1 VLRYGTKATEQ
12 TQKVMKILGKTYAQK
27 KWYCKPQ
34 RVPNFTDVIEGIDD
48 NDSDVPNT
56 IVLDIQQ
63 K

>member
-1 VLRYGTKATEQ
+1 
-12 TQKVMKILGKTYAQK
+12 MKILGKTYAQK